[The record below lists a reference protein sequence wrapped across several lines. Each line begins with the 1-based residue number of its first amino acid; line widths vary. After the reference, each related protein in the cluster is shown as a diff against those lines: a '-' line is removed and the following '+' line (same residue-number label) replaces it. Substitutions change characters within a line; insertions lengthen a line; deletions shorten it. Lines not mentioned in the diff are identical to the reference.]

1 MHGTFFARPIL
12 DTVNIRHVLICV
24 TLLFSS
30 IMTGDTSV
38 SIDEVLK
45 ADADLLKERRRIAS
59 RKRRQAMSI
68 EEKRIENDRASLAKR
83 SRTLIKKIEGDRENC
98 RPKLVHNLISNLEK
112 LEIIGYKGP
121 YKDLFKVDQYRHL
134 LQRRLGMLCIKF
146 SDCKLLFYLQAPR
159 LWKSRFLLQ
168 LMGNCLWMKIMVS
181 IISFLDDVLE
191 IQEQDK

>member
-1 MHGTFFARPIL
+1 
-12 DTVNIRHVLICV
+12 
-24 TLLFSS
+24 
-30 IMTGDTSV
+30 MTGDTSV